1 MQGMRHWM
9 RFTSNCNGQY
19 SPQRGLHQNYS
30 PSVVPPCVGP
40 SSANLVLSKLAG
52 LTAAALRLGHLSNRS
67 GTCDT
72 QQQAQAEAYS
82 PAVVGIAV
90 ALVEAGLAHAGPGG
104 GPADVVA
111 ARVGGGAAVGA
122 VRVLAAGLAGKLAWR
137 DLAVPQACE
146 AREVRWACHKCW
158 FREGDSLYKPR
169 VGSTSMRSAWQAQW
183 YHRALGGR
191 CTAHSGG
198 GRRTRCT

>member
-1 MQGMRHWM
+1 MTTPSPALQGHLRVAAAATVVFGSQGCFAAGAGLQC
-9 RFTSNCNGQY
+9 RECGIGCGSRVSNCNGQY

-52 LTAAALRLGHLSNRS
+52 LTAAALRLGRLSNRS

-122 VRVLAAGLAGKLAWR
+122 VRVLAAGLAGKLARR

-146 AREVRWACHKCW
+146 AR
-158 FREGDSLYKPR
+158 
-169 VGSTSMRSAWQAQW
+169 
-183 YHRALGGR
+183 
-191 CTAHSGG
+191 
-198 GRRTRCT
+198 